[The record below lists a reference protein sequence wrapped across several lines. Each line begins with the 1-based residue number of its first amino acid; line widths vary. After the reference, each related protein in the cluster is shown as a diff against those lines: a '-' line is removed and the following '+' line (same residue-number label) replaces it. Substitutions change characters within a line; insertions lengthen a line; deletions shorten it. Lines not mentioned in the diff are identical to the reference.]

1 MIQVFFYSSDGIN
14 IMVSNH
20 ILNDTIIET
29 SINKVQEISK
39 VFKEEMMLLQKAIE
53 IEKEKGKAILQAKT
67 KRLQELTQR
76 SDKLL
81 HSLIEVENQ
90 RYTLI
95 GELIAQYKDRLNST
109 NINLTNFLTV
119 IKEIKNETKNK
130 QNLWEKTID
139 DLLKNLKHF
148 KESAESLKIEVETN
162 QKLLIRTKNIVSDII
177 DKIEQKD
184 KTYLNH
190 KKNSISSNAILVNQ
204 SV

>member
-76 SDKLL
+76 SDELL

>member
-1 MIQVFFYSSDGIN
+1 
-14 IMVSNH
+14 MVSNH

-39 VFKEEMMLLQKAIE
+39 AFKEEMMLLQKAIE

-76 SDKLL
+76 SDELL

-119 IKEIKNETKNK
+119 IKEIKNETKNN

-148 KESAESLKIEVETN
+148 KESVESLKIEVETN

-190 KKNSISSNAILVNQ
+190 KKNSVSSNALLVNQ